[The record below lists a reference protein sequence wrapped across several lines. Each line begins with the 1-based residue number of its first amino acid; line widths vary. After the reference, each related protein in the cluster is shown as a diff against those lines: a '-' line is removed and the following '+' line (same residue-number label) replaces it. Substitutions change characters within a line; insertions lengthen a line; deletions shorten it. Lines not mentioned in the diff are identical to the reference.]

1 MMKKLLLY
9 CLILI
14 SCFTTQ
20 SLFAQDSIV
29 GKKRG
34 IIPDYVNFQLAGNIG
49 SGSIG
54 AGYYLN
60 PVRSLCLDGIYG
72 YSPAFRTGRAIHN
85 IVLRL
90 TYYPFAF
97 DLPRNYTLRPLL
109 SFAISKQIADG
120 DRTFSLLPKNF
131 PEGYYA
137 PNAFRLHFDLGIAL
151 KRELS
156 KTRFIKAIELYANT
170 TTNEMYVT
178 YYFRS
183 KTVTFTDIFSLTV
196 GINLYLFE

>member
-1 MMKKLLLY
+1 MKKLISYILL
-9 CLILI
+9 I
-14 SCFTTQ
+14 F
-20 SLFAQDSIV
+20 SLFSTQALSAQDSIV

-49 SGSIG
+49 GISIG

-72 YSPAFRTGRAIHN
+72 FSPAFRTGRAIHN

-90 TYYPFAF
+90 SYYPYAF
-97 DLPRNYTLRPLL
+97 DLPRNYTLRPLM
-109 SFAISKQIADG
+109 SFAVSKQIADN
-120 DRTFSLLPKNF
+120 DRTFSTLPKNY

-178 YYFRS
+178 YFFKS
-183 KTVTFTDIFSLTV
+183 ETVNFADIFSMAI

>member
-1 MMKKLLLY
+1 MKKLFSY
-9 CLILI
+9 IVI
-14 SCFTTQ
+14 IIICFTAQ
-20 SLFAQDSIV
+20 MLNAQDTV
-29 GKKRG
+29 VVKKRG

-60 PVRSLCLDGIYG
+60 PVQSLCLDGIYG

-90 TYYPFAF
+90 TYFPYAF
-97 DLPRNYTLRPLL
+97 DLPRNYTLRPLV
-109 SFAISKQIADG
+109 SFAISKQIADS
-120 DRTFSLLPKNF
+120 DRTFSVLPKNY

-151 KRELS
+151 KRDLS

-170 TTNEMYVT
+170 TTNEMYMT
-178 YYFRS
+178 YYFKS
-183 KTVTFTDIFSLTV
+183 KYVTFSDIFSLAIGV
-196 GINLYLFE
+196 NLYLFE

>member
-1 MMKKLLLY
+1 MKKPLSFCLL
-9 CLILI
+9 II
-14 SCFTTQ
+14 TFFTTQ
-20 SLFAQDSIV
+20 MLSAQDTTIV
-29 GKKRG
+29 KKRG

-90 TYYPFAF
+90 TYYPYTF
-97 DLPRNYTLRPLL
+97 DLPRDYTLRPLVSL
-109 SFAISKQIADG
+109 AVSKQIADS
-120 DRTFSLLPKNF
+120 DRTFSRLPKNY

-137 PNAFRLHFDLGIAL
+137 PNAFRLHLDLGITL
-151 KRELS
+151 KRDLS

-183 KTVTFTDIFSLTV
+183 KIVDFTDIFSMAI